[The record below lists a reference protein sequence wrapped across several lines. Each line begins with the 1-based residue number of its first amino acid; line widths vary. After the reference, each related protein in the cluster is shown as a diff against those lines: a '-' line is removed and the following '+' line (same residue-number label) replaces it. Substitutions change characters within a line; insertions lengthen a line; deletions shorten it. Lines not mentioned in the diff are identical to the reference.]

1 MEFNLY
7 SDRSLTPTN
16 RNRGV
21 ENENKSQLLCIYIQ
35 DKTLLDKKAF
45 IEFKT
50 DSEERYITE
59 RLTIS
64 EDGAI
69 VYQLLN
75 GLMQTEYLQFQVIF
89 TDDYNWVWKS
99 VVKEILIQNSINTA
113 DQLAK
118 EYPDFISNAQE
129 VLSQVEEVA
138 ETVVEKVDEI
148 EETVNEYTQRV
159 EQVEQTVEEY
169 TQAEESRVQAEN
181 LRVANETQRIANEN
195 GRVSNEQTRASNET
209 TRQTQETTRQGNEQT
224 RQANEETRKQN
235 EISRQNAETIRENT
249 FTTNEANRQSTFQT
263 NEATRQ
269 STFESNEQIREQ
281 NETTR
286 KSNELARQSAESTR
300 ASQESTRQTQE
311 ASRVSA
317 ESLRVSAETTRAS
330 NESTRQSNESTRQTN
345 ESTRVSQETT
355 REQNEST
362 RIANEESRVQAET
375 NRASEFAT
383 WEDEIDS
390 KADKDYVDKKDN
402 NLQYEIADLKAK
414 LYETVVGV
422 KQLKTEYAS
431 EIDIPTHITEDS
443 VAYPVLDN
451 TAMEAATIKGHTL
464 KWNQLLQN
472 PDFISSG
479 ANWSAYY
486 YGGSTSWSDGIL
498 TVRKSDGT
506 CDISQPLS
514 QTIPSGHKVI
524 FISKLKTTNN
534 NNVGFGGTSF
544 SGTSFATTTSFNS
557 YYYIHSL
564 TSDLARIYIA
574 CYGTEDVEMSV
585 DYVYLIDLTQMF
597 GSGNEPTSVD
607 DSRVQW
613 AIAYATKH
621 PEYDAGSLKNV
632 NVEKIISANTSEIG
646 NLPLKKINVVD
657 LGTLNWIE
665 YDPGTKIWVA
675 TNNHNFKPLNN
686 ANTPLL
692 NGACSKYVIINRDS
706 IEETL
711 DKTINLGHNYYQI
724 AIKDTSYAN
733 ATAFKQTM
741 SGVILYYEVAEELQ
755 EINAQ
760 VYERFGLGTLTLPNI
775 DLRGVNDIQD
785 TLAFVEQENGTYNL
799 EHTKYVGR
807 VDLGTLN
814 WNQVTYGNVNGYY
827 SERYLDAK
835 PSGLCLA
842 TNYSYEANDTT
853 FNTNNINNE
862 ITINA
867 LNNIKVK
874 SSNTPTGYLD
884 YEKARPVKT
893 TIATGLLF
901 DEVSLL
907 INKYGRIEVVNRSS
921 DNVNADT
928 TFNVAVKEFKDNE

>member
-195 GRVSNEQTRASNET
+195 QRVSNEQTRVSNESA
-209 TRQTQETTRQGNEQT
+209 RQTQETTRQANEST
-224 RQANEETRKQN
+224 RQTNEETRKQN

-269 STFESNEQIREQ
+269 S
-281 NETTR
+281 
-286 KSNELARQSAESTR
+286 
-300 ASQESTRQTQE
+300 
-311 ASRVSA
+311 
-317 ESLRVSAETTRAS
+317 
-330 NESTRQSNESTRQTN
+330 NESTRQTN
-345 ESTRVSQETT
+345 ESTRVSQESTRQTQESSRVNAESLRVSAENTRVSNEASRQTNEETRIENETT
-355 REQNEST
+355 REQNEAT
-362 RIANEESRVQAET
+362 RIANEEARVQAEAE
-375 NRASEFAT
+375 RAAEFAT

-390 KADKDYVDKKDN
+390 KADKDYVDKKDT

-422 KQLKTEYAS
+422 KQLETEYAS

-451 TAMEAATIKGHTL
+451 TAMEVANIKGRSVVV
-464 KWNQLLQN
+464 NQLLQN

-486 YGGSTSWSDGIL
+486 YGGSTSWSGGIL
-498 TVRKSDGT
+498 TIRKSDGT
-506 CDISQPLS
+506 CDISQLLS
-514 QTIPSGHKVI
+514 ETIQSGHKI
-524 FISKLKTTNN
+524 LFMARLKTKNS
-534 NNVGFGGTSF
+534 NNV
-544 SGTSFATTTSFNS
+544 SFAGTGWATNAFVSKTTFDT
-557 YYYIHSL
+557 YYKIIDL
-564 TSDLARIYIA
+564 TINIQRIYIA

-597 GSGNEPTSVD
+597 DGNIPQDLLDNPSHFSWYYNGD
-607 DSRVQW
+607 LS
-613 AIAYATKH
+613 YN
-621 PEYDAGSLKNV
+621 AGSLKNV
-632 NVEKIISANTSEIG
+632 NVEKIESYTANVWDEEWEVVSGHIESKNFVSVKPNTQYYFYGPIISPQLYGNGVSLYDVNKNFLGNAYLQGQVIFTIPNGCRYIKLALTS
-646 NLPLKKINVVD
+646 NY
-657 LGTLNWIE
+657 GTT
-665 YDPGTKIWVA
+665 Y
-675 TNNHNFKPLNN
+675 NHDISVYKGS
-686 ANTPLL
+686 T
-692 NGACSKYVIINRDS
+692 
-706 IEETL
+706 
-711 DKTINLGHNYYQI
+711 NLGYIPSKKLGSI
-724 AIKDTSYAN
+724 A
-733 ATAFKQTM
+733 
-741 SGVILYYEVAEELQ
+741 
-755 EINAQ
+755 
-760 VYERFGLGTLTLPNI
+760 LPNI

-799 EHTKYVGR
+799 EHTQYVGR

-814 WNQVTYGNVNGYY
+814 WLYDSSRQLFFTTIEDRKGGNILTMLCSMYKLTLNATPNNIENMCFRPYY
-827 SERYLDAK
+827 
-835 PSGLCLA
+835 
-842 TNYSYEANDTT
+842 
-853 FNTNNINNE
+853 FNTNYDVI
-862 ITINA
+862 
-867 LNNIKVK
+867 LK
-874 SSNTPTGYLD
+874 NTSYTDATTFKAAMSGVMLY
-884 YEKARPVKT
+884 YELATPVKT
-893 TIATGLLF
+893 VIATGLLF

-928 TFNVAVKEFKDNE
+928 TFNVAVKEFKDE